1 MQRIPGRGE
10 GRKRGGQAAR
20 RRLRRSPHPL
30 RLGGGG
36 GGGTMPR
43 DNMASLI
50 QRVARQARVTFRPP
64 GANNNSSAGGG
75 GSGAGGNGGPR
86 FVENLQRLQQLL
98 NEVRAEDLRL
108 VPRGPSAVP
117 GPVQPPVSY
126 MHICETESFS
136 MGVFVLRAGAC
147 IPLHDHPGMNG
158 LLKVLYGTLR
168 IACFDPL
175 GAPADGPGPG
185 NNGGGGGRR
194 SACES
199 STAAAAASPSRPASS
214 SSRRRQRALL
224 RSHQLYTPASSP
236 CLLSPHAD
244 NLHQIDAVGGPAAF
258 LDILA
263 PPYDPEHGRDC
274 HYYRLLDGQS
284 LPPPGPADQLGLPK
298 EVWLLETP
306 QAADF
311 WCGGEPYPGPQV
323 SP

>member
-1 MQRIPGRGE
+1 
-10 GRKRGGQAAR
+10 
-20 RRLRRSPHPL
+20 
-30 RLGGGG
+30 
-36 GGGTMPR
+36 MPR

-50 QRVARQARVTFRPP
+50 QRVARQARLTFRPP
-64 GANNNSSAGGG
+64 GGNNNSGGG
-75 GSGAGGNGGPR
+75 DGSGPR
-86 FVENLQRLQQLL
+86 FAENLHRLQQLL

-108 VPRGPSAVP
+108 SPRGPSAVP
-117 GPVQPPVSY
+117 GLAQPPVSY

-147 IPLHDHPGMNG
+147 IPLHDHPGMDG

-168 IACFDPL
+168 IACFDAPDGGAGGAGSATSAGSSSSGQPPPL
-175 GAPADGPGPG
+175 P
-185 NNGGGGGRR
+185 
-194 SACES
+194 
-199 STAAAAASPSRPASS
+199 PSRPG
-214 SSRRRQRALL
+214 SRRRALL
-224 RSHQLYTPASSP
+224 RSHQLYTPASAP
-236 CLLSPHAD
+236 CLLSPHTD

-274 HYYRLLDGQS
+274 HYFRLLDGQS
-284 LPPPGPADQLGLPK
+284 LPPPAADPSGLPK

>member
-1 MQRIPGRGE
+1 MSHCLQVRATP
-10 GRKRGGQAAR
+10 
-20 RRLRRSPHPL
+20 
-30 RLGGGG
+30 
-36 GGGTMPR
+36 
-43 DNMASLI
+43 
-50 QRVARQARVTFRPP
+50 
-64 GANNNSSAGGG
+64 
-75 GSGAGGNGGPR
+75 
-86 FVENLQRLQQLL
+86 NLQRLQQLL

-108 VPRGPSAVP
+108 AARGPSAVP

-158 LLKVLYGTLR
+158 LLKVLFGTLR
-168 IACFDPL
+168 IACFDALPD
-175 GAPADGPGPG
+175 PADGDGASGSGP
-185 NNGGGGGRR
+185 
-194 SACES
+194 
-199 STAAAAASPSRPASS
+199 AAAAAAPRPGSGSGSPSP
-214 SSRRRQRALL
+214 RRHRGLL
-224 RSHQLYTPASSP
+224 RSHQLYTPASPP
-236 CLLSPHAD
+236 CLLSPHTD

-274 HYYRLLDGQS
+274 HYYRLLDGQT
-284 LPPPGPADQLGLPK
+284 LPPLPAAAADHPPQSLPK

-311 WCGGEPYPGPQV
+311 WCGSEPYLGPGV

>member
-1 MQRIPGRGE
+1 
-10 GRKRGGQAAR
+10 
-20 RRLRRSPHPL
+20 
-30 RLGGGG
+30 
-36 GGGTMPR
+36 MPR

-64 GANNNSSAGGG
+64 GGKSNNS
-75 GSGAGGNGGPR
+75 AGGNGPR
-86 FVENLQRLQQLL
+86 FAENLQRLQQLL

-108 VPRGPSAVP
+108 AARGPSAVP

-168 IACFDPL
+168 IACFDALP
-175 GAPADGPGPG
+175 DPG
-185 NNGGGGGRR
+185 NAEGAAAGGGCR
-194 SACES
+194 AS
-199 STAAAAASPSRPASS
+199 SGSGSAAAAAAQRTGSGSP
-214 SSRRRQRALL
+214 RRRRHRGVL
-224 RSHQLYTPASSP
+224 RSHQLYTPASPP
-236 CLLSPHAD
+236 CLLSPHTD

-274 HYYRLLDGQS
+274 HYYCLGDGQS
-284 LPPPGPADQLGLPK
+284 LPPAAADHHQGLPK

-311 WCGGEPYPGPQV
+311 WCGSEPYQGPGV